1 MIHILLDA
9 DLYLY
14 SRQDFL
20 GTLNPLIRDK
30 ATRVCKKMCH
40 SAAGSGLCLNHL
52 KIAFHINGVGVQGF
66 LCEFNQS
73 I

>member
-9 DLYLY
+9 DLDLY

-30 ATRVCKKMCH
+30 ATRVCKKKC
-40 SAAGSGLCLNHL
+40 AT
-52 KIAFHINGVGVQGF
+52 VQRVVD
-66 LCEFNQS
+66 CV
-73 I
+73 